1 MDHIKIWESFDDRLY
16 DKITES
22 EYRKICRGNKDDFV
36 YSCTVIHEAG
46 AWINQQLRIEALLG
60 ADAIYPNRIP
70 LGGTLFDPTPK
81 SILPTFVRKKHNK
94 PYRNAIKLNYPSNTT
109 PISAREVNRNLQ
121 LFAGFKH
128 IWVVVSSLD
137 SPNERWLL
145 FADGTKDQDKLIDLI
160 TNGPVEIHQITV
172 HGMGIGG
179 GYKVTFMDDD
189 WVMLETVVSS
199 RRIDDPWRFVR
210 IKGERPRLRIEY
222 FKCDGFKGVAQVIK
236 PFIYTYSL

>member
-1 MDHIKIWESFDDRLY
+1 MNTIKHLESIDDRLY
-16 DKITES
+16 EKITES
-22 EYRKICRGNKDDFV
+22 KYRKICRGYRDDLI
-36 YSCTVIHEAG
+36 YECTVIHEAG
-46 AWINQQLRIEALLG
+46 AWINFGSL
-60 ADAIYPNRIP
+60 P

-81 SILPTFVRKKHNK
+81 SILPAFFRKKHNK
-94 PYRNAIKLNYPSNTT
+94 PNRNAIKLNYPSNTV
-109 PISAREVNRNLQ
+109 PISARESSRYLQ

-137 SPNERWLL
+137 SPNERCLL

-172 HGMGIGG
+172 HGRGIGG
-179 GYKVTFMDDD
+179 GYMVTFMDDD

-199 RRIDDPWRFVR
+199 RKIDDPWRFVR
-210 IKGERPRLRIEY
+210 IKGEIPRLRMEY

>member
-1 MDHIKIWESFDDRLY
+1 LY
-16 DKITES
+16 DNITES
-22 EYRKICRGNKDDFV
+22 EYKKICRGNKNDLV
-36 YSCTVIHEAG
+36 YDCTVIHEAG
-46 AWINQQLRIEALLG
+46 ASIKQLLRIEAVLG
-60 ADAIYPNRIP
+60 ADGIFGIP
-70 LGGTLFDPTPK
+70 LGFNVFDPTPK

-94 PYRNAIKLNYPSNTT
+94 PYRNSIKLDYPSNTV
-109 PISAREVNRNLQ
+109 PISSREGSRYLQ
-121 LFAGFKH
+121 LFAGFKN
-128 IWVVVSSLD
+128 ILAVVSSLD

-145 FADGTKDQDKLIDLI
+145 LAEGTKDQDKLIDLI

-172 HGMGIGG
+172 HGRAIGG

-199 RRIDDPWRFVR
+199 RRLDDPWRFVR
-210 IKGERPRLRIEY
+210 IKGERPHLRKEY